1 MTFLFLQ
8 QHGSVYWRTGA
19 NKILQSLKSSNGF
32 LHSQLAN
39 AFSISDSPVWMDSS
53 TKTECEMLE
62 EAVGGA
68 LAGRLGGWLHL
79 AVASSQTALSRHLTI
94 KAPLRGR
101 GCLCWEFKSVFFLSS
116 SILTSI
122 Y

>member
-1 MTFLFLQ
+1 M
-8 QHGSVYWRTGA
+8 YWRTGA

-68 LAGRLGGWLHL
+68 QALANITGKIL
-79 AVASSQTALSRHLTI
+79 
-94 KAPLRGR
+94 
-101 GCLCWEFKSVFFLSS
+101 ESVFMSIFKIFHYSTTNHIFLFLFFR
-116 SILTSI
+116 ILCV
-122 Y
+122 

>member
-1 MTFLFLQ
+1 M
-8 QHGSVYWRTGA
+8 YWRTGA
-19 NKILQSLKSSNGF
+19 NTILQSLKSSNGF

-68 LAGRLGGWLHL
+68 EALANITGIIL
-79 AVASSQTALSRHLTI
+79 
-94 KAPLRGR
+94 
-101 GCLCWEFKSVFFLSS
+101 EYFLM
-116 SILTSI
+116 SIVKRI
-122 Y
+122 F

>member
-1 MTFLFLQ
+1 MSLFLQ

-62 EAVGGA
+62 EAIGGA
-68 LAGRLGGWLHL
+68 QALANITGKIL
-79 AVASSQTALSRHLTI
+79 
-94 KAPLRGR
+94 
-101 GCLCWEFKSVFFLSS
+101 EFVF
-116 SILTSI
+116 
-122 Y
+122 